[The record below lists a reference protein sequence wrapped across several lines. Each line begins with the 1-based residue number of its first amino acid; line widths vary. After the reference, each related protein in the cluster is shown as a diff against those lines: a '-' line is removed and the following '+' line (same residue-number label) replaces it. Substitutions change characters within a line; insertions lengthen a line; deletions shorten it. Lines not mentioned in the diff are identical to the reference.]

1 MSIWYLYFNF
11 HTFLSI
17 VNFYIISISAIH
29 VPHRFNDL
37 GLALC
42 PAVLEGRQQGKPGGA
57 QEMGGEVLVEKARD
71 SSSSSWLV
79 VPGRSRR
86 SSTLWGTRST
96 STSPSSSAATP
107 WPSWCPSSTTRR
119 RDPLPSTRDTR
130 VLTKVHLQGTK
141 KRVQRATS

>member
-71 SSSSSWLV
+71 SSSSNEFDISWHFVTFERQLFLKRLLHDLLFQAEAEDHQLFEAR
-79 VPGRSRR
+79 G
-86 SSTLWGTRST
+86 
-96 STSPSSSAATP
+96 A
-107 WPSWCPSSTTRR
+107 
-119 RDPLPSTRDTR
+119 R
-130 VLTKVHLQGTK
+130 VLLLLRLPQPRGQAGVHLQLPEDEILFQ
-141 KRVQRATS
+141 V